1 VPRGYPHATEM
12 DEPTQPVEFPVGESF
27 ARILT
32 EATQSLVCVLDRDG
46 RILLFN
52 EACERATGFRREDLL
67 GRDARD
73 FVIPPEERE
82 AFGEFL
88 AYVWK
93 TGTPSPQVGH
103 WQTKDGGRRLIAWS
117 NKPMAGPGGAPVSL
131 ITTGIDLTDRA
142 PHRDDDERALE
153 GDPEAKLAE
162 VGRLATEQRALRRVA
177 TLVASEVS
185 PDRVFT
191 AVSEECA
198 RVLGVNASIVLR
210 YEGDGTATIVGR
222 HNRDNIDEFHVGES
236 LPAEQHSAFA
246 RVLTTGAP
254 ARIDDWGGLT
264 GEVAEAIFRTGYRST
279 AAAPIIVA
287 GALWGAVAI
296 ASENPLP
303 PESEDR
309 LGAFCELASLAVASA
324 QARADLIASRTRL
337 VKAGDEQRRR
347 LERNLHDGA
356 QQRFVS
362 VVLKLRLA
370 RARLASHPDAT
381 ADLLDDASREL
392 DTGLQELREIA
403 RGLHPAI
410 LGEQGLRQALQAL
423 AERLPVAV
431 DIDADADADAE
442 RLPEHIEATAY
453 YIVSEALTN
462 VAKHA
467 AADRARV
474 SLRRD
479 GAVLRCEVA
488 DDGRGGADTS
498 TGTGILGLRDRAE
511 AAGGTLSLASPPG
524 RGTVVL
530 VVLPLTE
537 G

>member
-1 VPRGYPHATEM
+1 M
-12 DEPTQPVEFPVGESF
+12 DEPGQSAEFPVGESF

-52 EACERATGFRREDLL
+52 EACERATGFRRDDLI

-88 AYVWK
+88 EYVWK

-103 WQTKDGGRRLIAWS
+103 WLTKDGGRRLIAWS
-117 NKPMAGPGGAPVSL
+117 NRPMAGADGTLSL
-131 ITTGIDLTDRA
+131 VTTGIDLTDRA
-142 PHRDDDERALE
+142 SHRGDDERALE
-153 GDPEAKLAE
+153 GDPKAKLAE
-162 VGRLATEQRALRRVA
+162 VSRLATEQRALRRVA

-185 PDRVFT
+185 PERVFM

-198 RVLGVNASIVLR
+198 RVLHVNASLVVR
-210 YEGDGTATIVGR
+210 YEGDETATIVGR
-222 HNRDNIDEFHVGES
+222 HNRDSIDVFRVGER
-236 LPAEQHSAFA
+236 LPAEAHSAVA

-264 GEVAEAIFRTGYRST
+264 GEIADAIFRVGYRST
-279 AAAPIIVA
+279 AAVPIVVA
-287 GALWGAVAI
+287 GSLWGAVAI
-296 ASENPLP
+296 ASEDTLP
-303 PESEDR
+303 PDSEDR

-324 QARADLIASRTRL
+324 QARADLIASRARL
-337 VKAGDEQRRR
+337 VRAGDEQRRK

-362 VVLKLRLA
+362 VLLRLRLA
-370 RARLASHPDAT
+370 RARLATDPDAT
-381 ADLLDDASREL
+381 AQLLDDAAREL
-392 DTGLQELREIA
+392 ETGLQELREIA

-410 LGEQGLRQALQAL
+410 LGDLGLRRAIESL
-423 AERLPVAV
+423 AEGLAVPVDV
-431 DIDADADADAE
+431 VADAD
-442 RLPEHIEATAY
+442 RLPEHVEATAY

-467 AADRARV
+467 AAHRVRV
-474 SLRRD
+474 SVLRD
-479 GAVLRCEVA
+479 GAVVRCEVS
-488 DDGRGGADTS
+488 DDGRGGADTAG
-498 TGTGILGLRDRAE
+498 GTGILGLRDRAE
-511 AAGGTLSLASPPG
+511 AAGGTLSLVSPPG
-524 RGTVVL
+524 RGTVVTA
-530 VVLPLTE
+530 VLPLTD